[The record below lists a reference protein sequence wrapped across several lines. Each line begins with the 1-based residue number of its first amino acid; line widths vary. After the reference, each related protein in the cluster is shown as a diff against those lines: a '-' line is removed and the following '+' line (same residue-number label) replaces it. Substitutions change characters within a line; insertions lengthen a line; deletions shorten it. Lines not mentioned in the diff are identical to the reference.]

1 MAVARR
7 VPVEH
12 RFLGLDRRT
21 FPFAL
26 VALAVWALWTVVV
39 PWVDRQV
46 GWNDPIRAGDVLQV
60 TDNVTLT
67 PIAGWGLESGLRT
80 TDRTSSGAR
89 SSGNVLLVN
98 DGVQF
103 AITTGPWKGSPAAL
117 LRQITKVTT
126 TTSGD
131 ETLHFTAATR
141 SIQTEAGDAGVLEAF
156 ASSRVSGL
164 IAAFVYDGQGLEIQA
179 VGPPEQLNGNVRDI
193 STMIE
198 SLRRTP

>member
-1 MAVARR
+1 MAALRR

-21 FPFAL
+21 FPFAIA
-26 VALAVWALWTVVV
+26 ALAVWALWVIVV

-46 GWNDPIRAGDVLQV
+46 SWDDPIRAGDVLRV

-80 TDRTSSGAR
+80 RDRTSSGAKA
-89 SSGNVLLVN
+89 SGNVLLTN

-103 AITTGPWKGSPAAL
+103 AITSGPWKGTPAAL

-131 ETLHFTAATR
+131 ESLHFTAATR
-141 SIQTEAGDAGVLEAF
+141 SIETEAGDAGVIEAF
-156 ASSRVSGL
+156 ASGRASGL
-164 IAAFVYDGQGLEIQA
+164 IAAFVFDGQGLEIQA
-179 VGPPEQLNGNVRDI
+179 VGPPEQLNSNVRDI
-193 STMIE
+193 AAMIA
-198 SLRRTP
+198 SLRSGS